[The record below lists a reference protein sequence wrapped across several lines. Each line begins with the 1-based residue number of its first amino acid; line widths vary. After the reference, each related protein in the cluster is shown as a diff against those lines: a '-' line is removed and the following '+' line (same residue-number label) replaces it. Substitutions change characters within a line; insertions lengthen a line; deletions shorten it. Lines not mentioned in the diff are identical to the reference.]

1 MPDLDQVLELKF
13 SLLKFLHPTSLLLSQ
28 TQQICGPFPTT
39 LSIAFDVSIQR
50 ISLITFKRFG
60 IFYDL
65 HDVFSTMTKRAELCK
80 NYSPCIIKGVLHPRP
95 VFWLFIHF
103 AQKLQHIGNK

>member
-1 MPDLDQVLELKF
+1 MSVSWKRYARFGLSIGIKF
-13 SLLKFLHPTSLLLSQ
+13 SLLKFLHPTSLFLSQ

-65 HDVFSTMTKRAELCK
+65 HDFFSTMTKRAELCK
-80 NYSPCIIKGVLHPRP
+80 ITAP
-95 VFWLFIHF
+95 VSLSVSCLKF
-103 AQKLQHIGNK
+103 KYM